1 MRSVFG
7 MRFSAA
13 IAVAAGFATLFAE
26 PAFAD
31 RDSVKNA
38 KSWSY
43 QLTGDMASTRKSNA
57 DVAVVDPDHAGNAE
71 RYKAKSSGG
80 KRSVLAYISVG
91 EAEEGRSYMKGSK
104 QSWNTGRT
112 QGWSGNY
119 AAKYWDEDW
128 KRIVKSRVRDALA
141 KGYDGVYLDRV
152 DTYENTKAP
161 GGSREQ
167 MVKLVKEVAAEAR
180 SKKSNAAVVVQNAEE
195 LLTDKSYVSAIDG
208 IAKEDLYHGINH
220 RGERNSQS
228 NVNASKSYL
237 KSAKSQGKAV
247 FVVEYLNGDTAGKV
261 ADEARRDGFVPNTRA
276 PRNLSRTQSDD

>member
-1 MRSVFG
+1 MSISQTHRRG
-7 MRFSAA
+7 ALLALGLTIA
-13 IAVAAGFATLFAE
+13 IAFAG
-26 PAFAD
+26 PAWAD
-31 RDSVKNA
+31 RETVKNA

-43 QLTGDMASTRKSNA
+43 QLTGDMASTKRSNA
-57 DVAVVDPDHAGNAE
+57 DVAVVDPDHAGSAE
-71 RYKAKSSGG
+71 KYKSKAKGG
-80 KRSVLAYISVG
+80 KRAVLAYISVG

-167 MVKLVKEVAAEAR
+167 MVKFVKEVAAEAR

-195 LLTDKSYVSAIDG
+195 LLTDKSYVAAIDG

-228 NVNASKSYL
+228 NVNSSKSSITVQ
-237 KSAKSQGKAV
+237 SALLSENGLLVNSSISSNEFTPARSTSGFGSGTV
-247 FVVEYLNGDTAGKV
+247 INSFVGISV
-261 ADEARRDGFVPNTRA
+261 R
-276 PRNLSRTQSDD
+276 

>member
-1 MRSVFG
+1 MRISKHLVAVVLSG
-7 MRFSAA
+7 TVLALAGSA
-13 IAVAAGFATLFAE
+13 
-26 PAFAD
+26 PASAD
-31 RDSVKNA
+31 RDSVRNA

-43 QLTGDMASTRKSNA
+43 QLTGDMASTKRSNA
-57 DVAVVDPDHAGNAE
+57 DVAVVDPDHAGSAE
-71 RYKAKSSGG
+71 RYKTKASGG
-80 KRSVLAYISVG
+80 KRPVLAYISVG

-152 DTYENTKAP
+152 DTYESTNAP

-180 SKKSNAAVVVQNAEE
+180 SKKGNAAVVVQNAEE
-195 LLTDKSYVSAIDG
+195 LLADKGYVAAIDG

-220 RGERNSQS
+220 RGERNSAS
-228 NVNASKSYL
+228 NVNSSKSYL

-247 FVVEYLNGDTAGKV
+247 FVVEYLNGDTADKV
-261 ADEARRDGFVPNTRA
+261 AGEARRDGFVPNTRA
-276 PRNLSRTQSDD
+276 PRNLNKTAED

>member
-1 MRSVFG
+1 MRISKHLGAVVLSG
-7 MRFSAA
+7 TVLALAGSA
-13 IAVAAGFATLFAE
+13 
-26 PAFAD
+26 PASAD
-31 RDSVKNA
+31 RDSVRNA

-43 QLTGDMASTRKSNA
+43 QLTGDMASTKRSNA
-57 DVAVVDPDHAGNAE
+57 DVAVVDPDHAGSAE
-71 RYKAKSSGG
+71 RYKTKGRGG
-80 KRSVLAYISVG
+80 KRPVLAYISVG

-152 DTYENTKAP
+152 DTYESTKAP

-180 SKKSNAAVVVQNAEE
+180 SKKGNTAVVVQNAEE
-195 LLTDKSYVSAIDG
+195 LLTDKSYVAAIDG

-220 RGERNSQS
+220 RGERNSAS
-228 NVNASKSYL
+228 NVNSSKSYL

-247 FVVEYLNGDTAGKV
+247 FVVEYLNGDTADKV
-261 ADEARRDGFVPNTRA
+261 AGEARRDGFVPNTRA
-276 PRNLSRTQSDD
+276 PRNLNKTAED

>member
-1 MRSVFG
+1 MSISQTHRRG
-7 MRFSAA
+7 ALSALGLTIA
-13 IAVAAGFATLFAE
+13 IAFAG
-26 PAFAD
+26 PAWAD
-31 RDSVKNA
+31 RETVKNA

-43 QLTGDMASTRKSNA
+43 QLTGDIASTKRSNA
-57 DVAVVDPDHAGNAE
+57 DVAVVDPDHAGSAE
-71 RYKAKSSGG
+71 KYKSKAKGG
-80 KRSVLAYISVG
+80 KRAVLAYISVG

-167 MVKLVKEVAAEAR
+167 MVKFVKEVAAEAR
-180 SKKSNAAVVVQNAEE
+180 SRKSNAAVVVQNAEE
-195 LLTDKSYVSAIDG
+195 LLTDKSYVAAIDG

-220 RGERNSQS
+220 GGERNSQS
-228 NVNASKSYL
+228 NVNSSKSYL
-237 KSAKSQGKAV
+237 KSAKSKGKAV
-247 FVVEYLNGDTAGKV
+247 FVVEYLNGDTADKV
-261 ADEARRDGFVPNTRA
+261 AGEARRDGFVPNTHA
-276 PRNLSRTQSDD
+276 PRNLNKTAED

>member
-1 MRSVFG
+1 MSSSPKHRSGALF
-7 MRFSAA
+7 
-13 IAVAAGFATLFAE
+13 AAGFCLSFAVTA
-26 PAFAD
+26 PALAD
-31 RDSVKNA
+31 RDAVRNA

-43 QLTGDMASTRKSNA
+43 QLTGDMGSTKRSNA
-57 DVAVVDPDHAGNAE
+57 DVAVIDPDHAGSAE
-71 RYKAKSSGG
+71 GYKTKAKGG
-80 KRSVLAYISVG
+80 KRPVLAYISVG

-104 QSWNTGRT
+104 QSWNTGKT

-167 MVKLVKEVAAEAR
+167 MVKFVKEVAAEAR
-180 SKKSNAAVVVQNAEE
+180 SKKGNAAVVVQNAEE
-195 LLTDKSYVSAIDG
+195 LLTDKSYVAAIDG

-220 RGERNSQS
+220 RGERNSAS
-228 NVNASKSYL
+228 NVSSSKSYL

-247 FVVEYLNGDTAGKV
+247 FVVEYLNGDTADRV
-261 ADEARRDGFVPNTRA
+261 AGEARRDGFVPNTHA
-276 PRNLSRTQSDD
+276 PRNLNKTAQD

>member
-1 MRSVFG
+1 MRKSL
-7 MRFSAA
+7 MHTCSAT
-13 IAVAAGFATLFAE
+13 IAVGMAFLVTLIGPAT
-26 PAFAD
+26 AD
-31 RDSVKNA
+31 RESVKNA

-43 QLTGDMASTRKSNA
+43 QLTGDMASTKRSNA
-57 DVAVVDPDHAGNAE
+57 DVAVIDPDHAGNAE
-71 RYKAKSSGG
+71 RFKSKANGG
-80 KRSVLAYISVG
+80 KRQVLAYISVG

-128 KRIVKSRVRDALA
+128 KRIVKSRVREALS

-180 SKKSNAAVVVQNAEE
+180 AKKGNAAVVVQNAEE

-237 KSAKSQGKAV
+237 KSAKAQGKAV
-247 FVVEYLNGDTAGKV
+247 FVVEYLNGGTASNV
-261 ADEARRDGFVPNTRA
+261 ANEARRDGFVPNTRA
-276 PRNLSRTQSDD
+276 PRSLNKTQDDD

>member
-1 MRSVFG
+1 MSISQTRRHG
-7 MRFSAA
+7 ALSALGLTVA
-13 IAVAAGFATLFAE
+13 IAFAG
-26 PAFAD
+26 PAWAD
-31 RDSVKNA
+31 RENVKNA

-43 QLTGDMASTRKSNA
+43 QLTGDMASTKRSNA
-57 DVAVVDPDHAGNAE
+57 DVAVVDPDHAGSAE
-71 RYKAKSSGG
+71 KYKSKAKGG
-80 KRSVLAYISVG
+80 KRAVLAYISVG

-167 MVKLVKEVAAEAR
+167 MVKFVKEVAAEAR

-195 LLTDKSYVSAIDG
+195 LLTDKSYVAAIDG

-228 NVNASKSYL
+228 NVNSSKSYL

-247 FVVEYLNGDTAGKV
+247 FVVEYLNGDTADKV
-261 ADEARRDGFVPNTRA
+261 AGEVRRDGFVPNTHA
-276 PRNLSRTQSDD
+276 PRNLNKTAED

>member
-1 MRSVFG
+1 MSISQTHRRG
-7 MRFSAA
+7 ALSALGLTIA
-13 IAVAAGFATLFAE
+13 IAFAG
-26 PAFAD
+26 PAWAD
-31 RDSVKNA
+31 RETVKNA

-43 QLTGDMASTRKSNA
+43 QLTGDMASTKRSNA
-57 DVAVVDPDHAGNAE
+57 DVAVVDPDHAGSAE
-71 RYKAKSSGG
+71 KYKSKAKGG
-80 KRSVLAYISVG
+80 KRAVLAYISVG

-167 MVKLVKEVAAEAR
+167 MVKFVKEVAAEAR
-180 SKKSNAAVVVQNAEE
+180 SRKSNAAVVVQNAEE
-195 LLTDKSYVSAIDG
+195 LLTDKSYVAAIDG

-228 NVNASKSYL
+228 NVNSSKSYL

-247 FVVEYLNGDTAGKV
+247 FVVEYLNGDTADKV
-261 ADEARRDGFVPNTRA
+261 AGEARRDGFVPNTHA
-276 PRNLSRTQSDD
+276 PRNLNKTAED

>member
-1 MRSVFG
+1 
-7 MRFSAA
+7 
-13 IAVAAGFATLFAE
+13 
-26 PAFAD
+26 
-31 RDSVKNA
+31 
-38 KSWSY
+38 
-43 QLTGDMASTRKSNA
+43 MASTKRSNA
-57 DVAVVDPDHAGNAE
+57 DVAVVDPDHAGSAE
-71 RYKAKSSGG
+71 KYKSKAKGG
-80 KRSVLAYISVG
+80 KRAVLAYISVG

-167 MVKLVKEVAAEAR
+167 MVKFVKEVAAEAR

-195 LLTDKSYVSAIDG
+195 LLTDKSYVAAIDG

-228 NVNASKSYL
+228 NVNSSKSYL

-247 FVVEYLNGDTAGKV
+247 FVVEYLNGDTADKV
-261 ADEARRDGFVPNTRA
+261 AGEARRDGFVPNTHA
-276 PRNLSRTQSDD
+276 PRNLNKTAED